1 MAANKL
7 QFKRTTTDKLTVKA
21 GTLSEDCEVMTYF
34 DEDNDEKEIKIA
46 DLLKPFKNETI
57 DLSIALKTD
66 EDLDVISEDEEQ
78 RAGE

>member
-21 GTLSEDCEVMTYF
+21 GTLSENYEVITYL
-34 DEDNDEKEIKIA
+34 DEDNDKKEVKIA
-46 DLLKPFKNETI
+46 DLLKPFKNQTI

-66 EDLDVISEDEEQ
+66 EDLDVISEDEE
-78 RAGE
+78 

>member
-21 GTLSEDCEVMTYF
+21 GTLSENCEVITYL
-34 DEDNDEKEIKIA
+34 DEDNDKKEVKIA

-66 EDLDVISEDEEQ
+66 EDLDVISEDEE
-78 RAGE
+78 

>member
-21 GTLSEDCEVMTYF
+21 GTLSENCEVITYL
-34 DEDNDEKEIKIA
+34 DEDNDKKEVKIA
-46 DLLKPFKNETI
+46 DLLKPFKNQTI

-66 EDLDVISEDEEQ
+66 ENLDVISEDEE
-78 RAGE
+78 

>member
-21 GTLSEDCEVMTYF
+21 GTLSENCEVITYL
-34 DEDNDEKEIKIA
+34 DEDNDRKKVKIA
-46 DLLKPFKNETI
+46 DLLKPFKNQTI

-66 EDLDVISEDEEQ
+66 EDLDVISEDEE
-78 RAGE
+78 

>member
-21 GTLSEDCEVMTYF
+21 GTLSEDCEVITYL
-34 DEDNDEKEIKIA
+34 DEDNDKKEVKIA
-46 DLLKPFKNETI
+46 DLLKPFKNQTI

-66 EDLDVISEDEEQ
+66 EDLDVISEDEE
-78 RAGE
+78 

>member
-21 GTLSEDCEVMTYF
+21 GTLSEDCTVISYL

-46 DLLKPFKNETI
+46 DLLKPFKNQTI

-66 EDLDVISEDEEQ
+66 EDLDVISEDEE
-78 RAGE
+78 

>member
-21 GTLSEDCEVMTYF
+21 GTLSENCEVITYL
-34 DEDNDEKEIKIA
+34 DEDNDKKEVKIV
-46 DLLKPFKNETI
+46 DLLKPFKNQTI

-66 EDLDVISEDEEQ
+66 EDLDVISEDEE
-78 RAGE
+78 

>member
-1 MAANKL
+1 MATNKL

-21 GTLSEDCEVMTYF
+21 GTLSENCEVITYL
-34 DEDNDEKEIKIA
+34 DEENDKKEVKIA

-66 EDLDVISEDEEQ
+66 EDLDVISEDEE
-78 RAGE
+78 

>member
-21 GTLSEDCEVMTYF
+21 GTLSENCEVITYL
-34 DEDNDEKEIKIA
+34 DEDNDKKEVKIA
-46 DLLKPFKNETI
+46 DLLRPFKNQTI

-66 EDLDVISEDEEQ
+66 EDLDVISEDEE
-78 RAGE
+78 